1 MPVSRHLSQNPAAPA
16 AGDDRWLSPEQTPQP
31 AGKTRKGLRLMPLA
45 AWLLGAGL
53 FAGTSASQAQ
63 SLLELYQA
71 AHAYDATYLAA
82 KALAESAPYRAAQ
95 SKALK
100 RPNAALGGSASMAQ
114 VDPPTRGG
122 LTSNSLNLALSG
134 RQSLYNRAND
144 VTIEQAEK
152 QLQQSVHELDSAEQ
166 DLIIRLA
173 QAYFDVL
180 AAQDTLA
187 TTGASKAAI
196 SEQLASA
203 KRNFEVGTATITD
216 TREAQARFDLATAQ
230 EIAADNDLKSK
241 RVVLDQLVGR
251 IGVVPKQLA
260 IPVVLPPL
268 VPAQMEAWV
277 SRAEAEHPAV
287 QRAQL
292 ALEVARLEVNK
303 ARAGR
308 QPTLDAVASVSATHA
323 NGSAAAFNG
332 NKGTTGNASVGL
344 QFNLPLY
351 TGGLVDNRIQET
363 LVLEDKARNDL
374 EAARRAVSQATRT
387 AFLAVQ
393 SGEAQVKALEA
404 AESSSLLAVEATLLG
419 YKVGVRVNLDV
430 LNAQTQL
437 YTTRRDLAQA
447 RYNLL
452 LSRLRLAQASG
463 KLLAND
469 VAAVDRLL
477 KR

>member
-1 MPVSRHLSQNPAAPA
+1 MPVPSIHSPRVGTLLAPLLLS
-16 AGDDRWLSPEQTPQP
+16 
-31 AGKTRKGLRLMPLA
+31 
-45 AWLLGAGL
+45 AGL
-53 FAGTSASQAQ
+53 MAGAPSSHAQ
-63 SLLELYQA
+63 SLLELYEA
-71 AHAYDATYLAA
+71 AHSYDASYLAA

-95 SKALK
+95 SKALR
-100 RPNAALGGSASMAQ
+100 RPNASLSGSATAAQ
-114 VDPPTRGG
+114 VDPPSRGG
-122 LTSNSLNLALSG
+122 LSSTGINLALSG

-144 VTIEQAEK
+144 VTIEQAAK
-152 QLQQSVHELDSAEQ
+152 QLQLSTYELDSAEQ

-251 IGVVPKQLA
+251 VGVTPKHLA
-260 IPVVLPPL
+260 IPVALPALSPTRI
-268 VPAQMEAWV
+268 EDWV
-277 SRAEAEHPAV
+277 SRAETEHPAV
-287 QRAQL
+287 RRAQL
-292 ALEVARLEVNK
+292 ALELAQLEVDK

-308 QPTLDAVASVSATHA
+308 KPTVDAVASLSASHA

-332 NKGTTGNASVGL
+332 TKGTTGNASIGL

-363 LVLEDKARNDL
+363 LLLEDRARSDL
-374 EAARRAVSQATRT
+374 DAARRAVTQATRT
-387 AFLAVQ
+387 AFLGVQ

-452 LSRLRLAQASG
+452 LGRLRLAQASG

-469 VAAVDRLL
+469 VAAIDRLL